1 MKDKRQ
7 PLAVCIIGYTSELQD
22 GKVKGV
28 MQIELVQKL
37 MGEKWMPQLEGSYEY
52 EDVLRNL
59 FSKLSDNN
67 PMIYDSVMN
76 YLAALFK

>member
-1 MKDKRQ
+1 
-7 PLAVCIIGYTSELQD
+7 
-22 GKVKGV
+22 